1 MVKLLDSR
9 FSDDQITVLE
19 IGLTTLKANKTILAQ
34 KIPKNAARRD
44 RQVVINSLLK
54 RRQVK
59 PGIRRRKLKRA
70 MFESAAGPV
79 T

>member
-1 MVKLLDSR
+1 MVKLFDSR

-19 IGLTTLKANKTILAQ
+19 IGLITLKANKAILAQ
-34 KIPKNAARRD
+34 KTPKNAARRD
-44 RQVVINSLLK
+44 RQVVIDSLLK

-59 PGIRRRKLKRA
+59 PGLRRRKLKRA